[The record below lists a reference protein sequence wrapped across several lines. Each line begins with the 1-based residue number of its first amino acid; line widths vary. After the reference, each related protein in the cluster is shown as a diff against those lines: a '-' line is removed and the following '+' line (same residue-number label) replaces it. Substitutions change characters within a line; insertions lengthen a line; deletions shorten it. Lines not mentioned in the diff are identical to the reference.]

1 MQMLLEQPP
10 PLPTLLMRTVI
21 KSLAAYPRL
30 ESFVLN
36 NILQRCI
43 VKQVWSQKA
52 VWEGFVRVLAQTVP
66 KSFPVLLQLP
76 PVHLRTVFEEVTGI
90 QESLAAYVSGLSEQQ
105 KAAHI
110 PASVLE
116 LIMTPLPVKGTE
128 ATTAKTTTSAEITN
142 SSS

>member
-21 KSLAAYPRL
+21 KSLSAYPRL

-52 VWEGFVRVLAQTVP
+52 VWEGFTRLCAQTMP

-76 PVHLRTVFEEVTGI
+76 PVHLKTFFEEVTGA
-90 QESLAAYVSGLSEQQ
+90 QESLAAYVSALSEAQR
-105 KAAHI
+105 ATHI
-110 PASVLE
+110 SPSVLE
-116 LIMTPLPVKGTE
+116 LIMTPLSAKVE
-128 ATTAKTTTSAEITN
+128 EAKTTAEN
-142 SSS
+142 AN